1 MAWKA
6 FATPGEAS
14 GDEFFRIAFQRR
26 CFASVILI
34 ARDSLELTR
43 PHFTHTHTLFLPSA
57 LSFTAAP
64 FSGSPEL
71 EVAINEHLNTISK
84 CAFDGSCP
92 APDVLTKELKTAREQ
107 DWKTVLNFL
116 EEQAFDAGEGGEGKE
131 KEGEG
136 GAGLGVEEGDNNI
149 RSEIRR
155 IFQRLLMK
163 SREEEGRRVR

>member
-1 MAWKA
+1 M
-6 FATPGEAS
+6 
-14 GDEFFRIAFQRR
+14 
-26 CFASVILI
+26 
-34 ARDSLELTR
+34 
-43 PHFTHTHTLFLPSA
+43 
-57 LSFTAAP
+57 
-64 FSGSPEL
+64 
-71 EVAINEHLNTISK
+71 
-84 CAFDGSCP
+84 
-92 APDVLTKELKTAREQ
+92 ELKTAREQ